1 MLRGTRP
8 SHMPLGAGA
17 RLGPY
22 EIQSALGAGGMGE
35 VYRAR
40 DTRLDRTVAIKVLP
54 SHVSDDPALR
64 ERFEREARTIAA
76 LNHPHICTLHDVGR
90 QDEIDFLVMEYLDGE
105 TLAARLAKGAM
116 PIDVALRHAIEIAD
130 ALDKAHRAGIVH
142 RDLKP
147 GNIMLTK
154 SGAKLLDFGLAKTT
168 PTAIAASG
176 LSIAPTLQTPM
187 TMEGTILGT
196 LQYMAPEQIEGQD
209 ADARTDIFAFG
220 AVLYEMLTGKK
231 AFEGKTQ
238 ASLIGA
244 ILEREPA
251 KISTLVPL
259 TPAALDWAV
268 TVCLAKNPDERWQ
281 NAGDVARQLKR
292 IAAVDDA
299 PPGAVV
305 TRQTRARTLVPW
317 LVATAAVLALI
328 AASAIELRRPTANL
342 PVVRFDITT
351 PPTRDATSFAI
362 SPDGQQLVFVAT
374 TEGVSKLWLRP
385 LNQTTAQPLNGTDGA
400 IYPFWSPDSRSI
412 GFFADSKLKRL
423 DLGGGAPQA
432 LANAQAGRGG
442 TWNSDGVILFNPDG
456 QLGASSILMRVAAT
470 GGTATAVTR
479 LSAGEAT
486 HRWPQFLVDG
496 RRFLFFS
503 AYGPPST
510 QGMYLASLDGGA
522 PSRIEGTSSPGLFAP
537 PNTLLFLRQD
547 ALMAVVFDPQRGVI
561 AGDPALV
568 AEPVGTDF
576 GVQRGAFSV
585 SLSGVLAHRA
595 VTGSPRRQLV
605 WMNRAGMQLGIVG
618 PPDEATLAD
627 PELSPDGRQIA
638 VRRTLQGNLDLWL
651 IDVQRGIQNRFT
663 FDANADEYGVWSPD
677 GGRIVFISNRGG
689 SAFELFEKA
698 ASGASEEH
706 SLGVKAVVAQSW
718 SSDGRFLLFRQT
730 DATTGADL
738 WALPM
743 TGERKPFP
751 VMRTRFDERF
761 GNFSPDGRWLAYE
774 SNESGQFEIYVRPFP
789 GSGGK
794 WQVSPAGGTQV
805 RWRHDGKEIFYL
817 APDGRLMAV
826 PISVAADAQTLTV
839 DVPVPLFLTHLAE
852 GPGIVAGRNQ
862 YAVAS
867 DGRFLM
873 NVSVDDAVPAPPIT
887 IVQNW
892 QAAIKK

>member
-1 MLRGTRP
+1 
-8 SHMPLGAGA
+8 MPLGPGV

-40 DTRLDRTVAIKVLP
+40 DTRLDRTVAIKVFP
-54 SHVSDDPALR
+54 SHVSGDPALR
-64 ERFEREARTIAA
+64 ERFEREARTVAA
-76 LNHPHICTLHDVGR
+76 LNHPHICTLYDVGR
-90 QDEIDFLVMEYLDGE
+90 QDEIDFLVMEYLEGE

-142 RDLKP
+142 RDVKP
-147 GNIMLTK
+147 GNIILTK

-168 PTAIAASG
+168 PAVVAASG
-176 LSIAPTLQTPM
+176 FSIAPTMQTPV
-187 TMEGTILGT
+187 TIQGTILGT
-196 LQYMAPEQIEGQD
+196 VQYMSPEQIEGQE
-209 ADARTDIFAFG
+209 ADARTDTFAFG
-220 AVLYEMLTGKK
+220 CVLYEMLTGRK

-238 ASLIGA
+238 ASVIGA
-244 ILEREPA
+244 ILEREPLP
-251 KISTLVPL
+251 ISAHVPL
-259 TPAALDWAV
+259 TPPALDWV
-268 TVCLAKNPDERWQ
+268 VNVCLAKDPDQRWQ
-281 NAGDVARQLKR
+281 SAGDLVRQLKR
-292 IAAVDDA
+292 IAEGGDSASAVPVVA
-299 PPGAVV
+299 PRPMP
-305 TRQTRARTLVPW
+305 RAIAPW
-317 LVATAAVLALI
+317 LVAAVAVLALI
-328 AASAIELRRPTANL
+328 GIYVIDLRRPAATL
-342 PVVRFDITT
+342 PVVRFDVTT

-374 TEGVSKLWLRP
+374 AEGVSKLWLRP
-385 LNQTTAQPLNGTDGA
+385 LNQTTARPLNGTDGA
-400 IYPFWSPDSRSI
+400 FYPFWSPDSLSI
-412 GFFADSKLKRL
+412 GFFADGKLKRL

-432 LANAQAGRGG
+432 LANAPAGRGG
-442 TWNSDGVILFNPDG
+442 TWNRDGVILFDPDG
-456 QLGASSILMRVAAT
+456 SLGPSSIVMRVSAA
-470 GGTATAVTR
+470 GGTAMAVTH
-479 LSAGEAT
+479 LVAGQAT
-486 HRWPQFLVDG
+486 HRWPQFLPDG

-503 AYGPPST
+503 GFGTPST
-510 QGMYLASLDGGA
+510 SGMYFASLDGSA
-522 PSRIEGTSSPGLFAP
+522 PSRIEGTSSAGLFAP

-547 ALMAVVFDPQRGVI
+547 ALMAVAFDPQRGVI
-561 AGDPALV
+561 SGDPALV

-576 GVQRGAFSV
+576 GVLRGAFSV

-605 WMNRAGMQLGIVG
+605 WMNRAGMQLGTVG
-618 PPDEATLAD
+618 PPDQETLVD

-638 VRRTLQGNLDLWL
+638 VRRAVQGNLDLWL

-663 FDANADEYGVWSPD
+663 FDVNTDANGEWSPD
-677 GGRIVFISNRGG
+677 GRRIVFSSNRGAT
-689 SAFELFEKA
+689 AFELFEKA

-706 SLGVKAVVAQSW
+706 SLGIKVENPQSW
-718 SSDGRFLLFRQT
+718 SPDGRFLLFAQR

-751 VMRTRFDERF
+751 VVQTRFDER
-761 GNFSPDGRWLAYE
+761 GGQFSPDGRWLAYE

-794 WQVSPAGGTQV
+794 WQVSSASGTQV

-826 PISVAADAQTLTV
+826 AISVAADTQTLTV
-839 DVPVPLFLTHLAE
+839 GVPVPLFQTHLAA

-892 QAAIKK
+892 QAALKK

>member
-1 MLRGTRP
+1 
-8 SHMPLGAGA
+8 MPLGPGT

-35 VYRAR
+35 VYRVR

-54 SHVSDDPALR
+54 SHVSGDPALR

-76 LNHPHICTLHDVGR
+76 LNHPHICTIHDVG
-90 QDEIDFLVMEYLDGE
+90 QHEGLDFLVLEFLDGE
-105 TLAARLAKGAM
+105 TLANRLTKGAL
-116 PIDVALRHAIEIAD
+116 PADQALAIAIQIAT

-147 GNIMLTK
+147 GNIMLVGRGVPT
-154 SGAKLLDFGLAKTT
+154 AKLLDFGLAKAT
-168 PTAIAASG
+168 PSLIAASG
-176 LSIAPTLQTPM
+176 LSMAPTGITPV
-187 TMEGTILGT
+187 TMQGTILGT
-196 LQYMAPEQIEGQD
+196 LQYMAPEQIEGQE

-220 AVLYEMLTGKK
+220 CVLYEMLAGRK

-251 KISTLVPL
+251 KISALVPP
-259 TPAALDWAV
+259 TPPVLDWV
-268 TVCLAKNPDERWQ
+268 VGVCLAKDPNDRWQ
-281 NAGDVARQLKR
+281 NAGDLGRQLKR
-292 IAAVDDA
+292 IAAADDA
-299 PPGAVV
+299 PSAAVV
-305 TRQTRARTLVPW
+305 GRRSMMRSLVPW
-317 LVATAAVLALI
+317 LVAMVAVLALMGV
-328 AASAIELRRPTANL
+328 SAIDLRLPPVNV
-342 PVVRFDITT
+342 PVVRFDVMT
-351 PPTRDATSFAI
+351 PPTREATSFAI

-374 TEGVSKLWLRP
+374 SEGVSKLWLRP
-385 LNQTTAQPLNGTDGA
+385 LNQTTARPLTGTDGA
-400 IYPFWSPDSRSI
+400 IYPFWSPDSQSI
-412 GFFADSKLKRL
+412 GFFAEGKLKRL
-423 DLGGGAPQA
+423 DLGGGAPQV
-432 LANAQAGRGG
+432 LASAPAGRGG
-442 TWNSDGVILFNPDG
+442 TWNGDGIILFNPNG
-456 QLGASSILMRVAAT
+456 QLGASSIVMRIPAA
-470 GGTATAVTR
+470 GGTAMPVTH
-479 LSAGEAT
+479 LVAGQAT
-486 HRWPQFLVDG
+486 HRWPQFLPDG

-503 AYGPPST
+503 GFGTPST

-522 PSRIEGTSSPGLFAP
+522 RSRIEGTSSMGLFAP
-537 PNTLLFLRQD
+537 PNALLFLRQD
-547 ALMAVVFDPQRGVI
+547 SLVAVAFDPQRGAI
-561 AGDPALV
+561 SGDPVPV

-576 GVQRGAFSV
+576 GVERGAFSV

-595 VTGSPRRQLV
+595 VTGSPRRQLAWV
-605 WMNRAGMQLGIVG
+605 NREGMQLGTVG
-618 PPDEATLAD
+618 PTDEESLAD

-638 VRRTLQGNLDLWL
+638 VRRAVQGNLDIWL
-651 IDVQRGIQNRFT
+651 IDVQRGIRNRFT
-663 FDANADEYGVWSPD
+663 FDANADIEGTWSPD
-677 GGRIVFISNRGG
+677 GRRILFSSNRGG
-689 SAFELFEKA
+689 TAFQLFEKA

-706 SLGVKAVVAQSW
+706 SLAVNVENSQSW
-718 SSDGRFLLFRQT
+718 SSDGRFLLFMHT

-751 VMRTRFDERF
+751 VVQTRFDERL

-794 WQVSPAGGTQV
+794 WQASSAGGTQV

-817 APDGRLMAV
+817 APDGRLMGV
-826 PISVAADAQTLTV
+826 PISMAADAQTLTV
-839 DVPVPLFLTHLAE
+839 GVPVPLFLTHLAE